1 MKATLSTLPKRLY
14 RFLGSPRGSL
24 MLMVLSAA
32 AFLAVDAWSAAPLPW
47 EGPITQIACSMA
59 NPIAKAVAVIAIVVA
74 GLMFALGEGGGIF
87 KTILSVVM
95 GVSIALLAT
104 TWVSSLGSVGGG
116 GGGSAITCP
125 SA

>member
-1 MKATLSTLPKRLY
+1 MKAKLIVQMLRLY
-14 RFLGSPRGSL
+14 AFLVSPRGTAL
-24 MLMVLSAA
+24 VMGLFAL
-32 AFLAVDAWSAAPLPW
+32 AFLATDAANAQSLPW
-47 EGPITQIACSMA
+47 EGPITKIACSMA

-104 TWVSSLGSVGGG
+104 TWVASLGSGGPNTTAL
-116 GGGSAITCP
+116 SCP

>member
-1 MKATLSTLPKRLY
+1 MKAKLRLFPSRLS
-14 RFLGSPRGSL
+14 RFLASPKGSL

-32 AFLAVDAWSAAPLPW
+32 AFLAADAWSAAPLPW

-104 TWVSSLGSVGGG
+104 TWVSSLGSTGGG
-116 GGGSAITCP
+116 SGGSAISCP

>member
-1 MKATLSTLPKRLY
+1 MKAKLKSRPSRLH

-32 AFLAVDAWSAAPLPW
+32 AFLAADAWSAAPLPW

-59 NPIAKAVAVIAIVVA
+59 NPIAKAIAVIAIVVA

-95 GVSIALLAT
+95 GTVLNVIYVMAQK
-104 TWVSSLGSVGGG
+104 
-116 GGGSAITCP
+116 
-125 SA
+125 

>member
-1 MKATLSTLPKRLY
+1 MKAKLMLHLYRLY
-14 RFLGSPRGSL
+14 GFLTSSRGA
-24 MLMVLSAA
+24 MLMMGLFAL
-32 AFLAVDAWSAAPLPW
+32 AFLATDAANAALPW

-59 NPIAKAVAVIAIVVA
+59 NPIAKAVAVIAIVIA
-74 GLMFALGEGGGIF
+74 GLMFALGEGGGMF

-104 TWVSSLGSVGGG
+104 TWVSSLGTGGPNTT
-116 GGGSAITCP
+116 ALTCP